1 MEIILK
7 EMKEE
12 GGEGLPFYE
21 CLWEVEKHDISD
33 DAYILRHLMSG
44 MTLGIKKD
52 ADGDPVKAM
61 LFDIS
66 EGTAENNLG
75 YVDIKLAK
83 KEVAD
88 IDSGSYINISD
99 GNWCLDKVKSEK
111 AI

>member
-1 MEIILK
+1 
-7 EMKEE
+7 
-12 GGEGLPFYE
+12 
-21 CLWEVEKHDISD
+21 
-33 DAYILRHLMSG
+33 

-52 ADGDPVKAM
+52 IDGNPIKAM

-75 YVDIKLAK
+75 FVDIKLAK

-99 GNWCLDKVKSEK
+99 GNWCLDKVKSEGVIEGDYEDEK
-111 AI
+111 NDDFVSIPKLNKLAVD